1 MAEYVA
7 NALQTVESNQNV
19 LFRDAFVS
27 RNTTITHRT
36 GSGIITLRGL
46 TNQYRAKFQ
55 ITFGANI
62 AIPEGGTVEPISIA
76 IAIEGEAVPYSEMIV
91 TPTVAEAFW
100 NVNRSIYIDI
110 PCGCCVQIG
119 IKNTSDQAIDVQNAN
134 LIIDRVA

>member
-7 NALQTVESNQNV
+7 NALQTVEPNQNV

-27 RNTTITHRT
+27 RNTAIFHRE

-55 ITFGANI
+55 VTFGANI
-62 AIPEGGTVEPISIA
+62 AIPEGGTVGPISLA
-76 IAIEGEAVPYSEMIV
+76 ISIEGESVPRSEMIV
-91 TPTVAEAFW
+91 TPAAAEAFW

-119 IKNTSDQAIDVQNAN
+119 VKNISDQAVDVQNAN
-134 LIIDRVA
+134 LIIERVA